1 MSKNTKETKKSTPK
15 EEKPI
20 TFESLV
26 NKNILDYNLKIY
38 KINFIMNYIFSFIL
52 CIIFFSFLFF
62 FYPYYYIYS
71 YFPFIFLLLLLILYL
86 IFIKFCFIYTYN

>member
-62 FYPYYYIYS
+62 FLS
-71 YFPFIFLLLLLILYL
+71 LLLYLFLFSFYFLVIIINIILNFY
-86 IFIKFCFIYTYN
+86 